1 MKEVSNPHDAIF
13 KAILSRRDAA
23 QSFLATYL
31 PPALTAVLDVQS
43 AELEKDSF
51 VDEELRASY
60 SDLVYS
66 VNLKDGRSLCVYVLF
81 EHKSEPEPLVA
92 FHLIRYMV
100 RLWEDSLKQ
109 GKRIRPIIP
118 LVVYHG
124 SASWS
129 PAKRFHD
136 LLDVPDELKPFVP
149 DYRYILTDFSHMPD
163 EEIGGNTLVRV
174 FSVVLKY
181 TFREDIGEKL
191 VLITMTLRELMSWE
205 DGMSLV
211 ATFLRYLAMSGAR
224 ISWLG
229 LYA

>member
-1 MKEVSNPHDAIF
+1 
-13 KAILSRRDAA
+13 
-23 QSFLATYL
+23 
-31 PPALTAVLDVQS
+31 
-43 AELEKDSF
+43 
-51 VDEELRASY
+51 
-60 SDLVYS
+60 
-66 VNLKDGRSLCVYVLF
+66 
-81 EHKSEPEPLVA
+81 
-92 FHLIRYMV
+92 
-100 RLWEDSLKQ
+100 
-109 GKRIRPIIP
+109 
-118 LVVYHG
+118 
-124 SASWS
+124 
-129 PAKRFHD
+129 
-136 LLDVPDELKPFVP
+136 
-149 DYRYILTDFSHMPD
+149 MPD